1 VSARLFPDAA
11 AAARLG
17 WHFDDAVV
25 GATLRHPGGRT
36 IGAAEHVWL
45 ALVTNNASDLHGDAD
60 RAATG
65 PYGQPIVLGALTVAI
80 VVGLAEPVEWAPEH
94 AAQRRPTGWSLIRLS
109 RVVFPG
115 DTLSAES
122 EFLATE
128 PFRDGPGGIV
138 KRVIVGRNQRGE
150 EVARLVEDRAVPL
163 RGAGPAHSQLA
174 RS

>member
-1 VSARLFPDAA
+1 VSSRLVPDADV
-11 AAARLG
+11 AARSG

-25 GATLRHPGGRT
+25 GSTLRHPGGRT

-45 ALVTNNASDLHGDAD
+45 ALVTNNASELHGNAD
-60 RAATG
+60 RAATS

-80 VVGLAEPVEWAPEH
+80 VVGLSEPAEWAPGE
-94 AAQRRPTGWSLIRLS
+94 AARRRPAGWSSIRLS
-109 RVVFPG
+109 RVVVPG

-122 EFLATE
+122 QFLAAE
-128 PFRDGPGGIV
+128 PLRDAPGGIV
-138 KRVIVGRNQRGE
+138 KRAIVGRNQRGE

-163 RGAGPAHSQLA
+163 RAARPANDGAA